1 MSSEDRSGSRGNPR
15 QRSHWLRRVA
25 YWGLVLVVSV
35 VLVVLLLGFFESR
48 DASEVG
54 AAAVTERLPACASC
68 ERRAQRDHAGSP

>member
-1 MSSEDRSGSRGNPR
+1 MSSEGRSGSRGNPR

-54 AAAVTERLPACASC
+54 ATAVTERLPHAHPAKA
-68 ERRAQRDHAGSP
+68 RAA